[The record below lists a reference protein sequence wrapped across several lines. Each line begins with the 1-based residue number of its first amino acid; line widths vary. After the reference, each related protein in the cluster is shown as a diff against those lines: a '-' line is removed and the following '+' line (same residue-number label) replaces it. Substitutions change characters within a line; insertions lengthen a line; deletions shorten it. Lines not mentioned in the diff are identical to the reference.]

1 LSISAKF
8 RRVPVAAVFVA
19 IILYMELVLRGLTCP
34 VFFDSGLLF
43 MPLYSLLSG
52 ALLAAFC
59 SLFSPRA
66 RRVAEGVTV
75 AFLFVLY
82 TTQAVYFRFFNK
94 YLIVYSLTSGG
105 VTQVLSGDMARNV
118 WATIFNSVLILL
130 ALALPMVLYFVFAGR
145 LSRPA
150 YPLRHRVLRFGAVLA
165 VQAVLPLAI
174 TRMPQVAAAQA
185 GLFDPNDAVGE
196 FGLLRTE
203 VLDVYYNVL
212 GAEQKLELEDEVPTA
227 AVPTADAN
235 VSDIDFAALA
245 ESETDETLRAMHTY
259 FAQKQPTE
267 KNAYTGMYE
276 GYNLV
281 YVVAEGFS
289 PYAIDPVL
297 TPTLYKMR
305 EEGFDF
311 QNFYT
316 PIWGVSTSDGEYTA
330 CTGLIPKAGVWSF
343 YESHDN
349 YMPYALGNM
358 FRQNGVRNVAAY
370 HNNSHSYYHRDL
382 SHPNMGYVYKGM
394 GSGVEAYVQNV
405 WPQSDLEMVAGSIPD
420 YLKADEPFHAYY
432 MTVSG
437 HLDYDRETNAMVEKN
452 WALVEH
458 LNCSDTLK
466 AYYACNIELDRAMEH
481 LLAQLTAAGVADK
494 TVIAVTPD
502 HYPYGLEQETGG
514 RYTMW
519 EELLGHPVDTAFE
532 LYESCFLLYC
542 AGTKNPPAV
551 EKVCYSADILPTLL
565 NLFGFEYDSRLL
577 SGQDMLSTA
586 EGLVIFDNGSFV
598 TDCGRYNANTDEFT
612 VTAAGRFA
620 TDDAAQRYCTEM
632 KARVNN
638 RFKIA
643 AKILEEDYYRHVFR
657 RKP

>member
-1 LSISAKF
+1 MAIAEK
-8 RRVPVAAVFVA
+8 RRRIPVAAVFVA

-43 MPLYSLLSG
+43 VL
-52 ALLAAFC
+52 
-59 SLFSPRA
+59 LFSVFGGFLLEGICTLFPSRF
-66 RRVAEGVTV
+66 RRVAEGITV

-105 VTQVLSGDMARNV
+105 VTQVLSGDMAWNV
-118 WATIFNSVLILL
+118 WITILNSVLILL
-130 ALALPMVLYFVFAGR
+130 ALALPMVLYFVFARR
-145 LSRPA
+145 LSRPL
-150 YPLRHRVLRFGAVLA
+150 YPFRRRALRFGAVLA
-165 VQAVLPLAI
+165 LQAVLPLTI
-174 TRMPQVAAAQA
+174 TLMPQASAQA

-203 VLDVYYNVL
+203 VLDVYYNLFGV
-212 GAEQKLELEDEVPTA
+212 EQKLELEEEIPVA
-227 AVPTADAN
+227 AVPLSQAN

-245 ESETDETLRAMHTY
+245 ATETDETLKTMHTY
-259 FAQKQPTE
+259 FAGKQPTE

-343 YESHDN
+343 YESCEN
-349 YMPYALGNM
+349 YMPYCLGNM
-358 FRQNGVRNVAAY
+358 FRHRGVTNVTAY

-382 SHPNMGYVYKGM
+382 SHPNMGYAYKGM
-394 GSGVEAYVQNV
+394 GSGVEVYVQNL
-405 WPQSDLEMVAGSIPD
+405 WPQSDLEMVAGSLTE
-420 YLKADEPFHAYY
+420 YLKSDEPFHAYY

-437 HLDYDRETNAMVEKN
+437 HLDYDPDLNAMAKKN
-452 WALVEH
+452 WALVKD
-458 LNCSDTLK
+458 LDCSDTLK
-466 AYYACNIELDRAMEH
+466 AYYACNIELDRAMAH
-481 LLAQLTAAGVADK
+481 LLRELSDAGVAEK
-494 TVIAVTPD
+494 TVIALTPD

-514 RYTMW
+514 RYALW
-519 EELLGHPVDTAFE
+519 EELLGHEVDTAFE

-542 AGTKNPPAV
+542 AGTENPPTV
-551 EKVCYSADILPTLL
+551 DKVCFSADILPTLL

-577 SGQDMLSTA
+577 TGQDMLSSA
-586 EGLVIFDNGSFV
+586 EGLVIFDNGSFI
-598 TDCGRYNANTDEFT
+598 TDHGRYDANTDEFFVTT
-612 VTAAGRFA
+612 VDYFA
-620 TDDAAQRYCTEM
+620 DEDEAQRYCTAV
-632 KARVNN
+632 KVRVNN
-638 RFKIA
+638 HFKIA
-643 AKILEEDYYRHVFR
+643 AKILEEDYYRCVF
-657 RKP
+657 KEK